1 MLNASQLQAAAR
13 RQLNDYDRHVP
24 GSIFAE
30 GAVGWDLDEA
40 YQLQLAVVELRK
52 SRGETVAGYKIG
64 CVSEVI
70 RKQLGIAHPVIGH
83 IFEGEIVAT
92 DSELYADRFDELA
105 IEGEFAVRIAADVPD
120 ASSIAQH
127 PARYVETIFP
137 VIELH
142 NAAIRGQQS
151 SAVELV
157 ANNALQAGIV
167 VPIHETPYQPL
178 PACQIHVSI
187 NGAAQ
192 GSAATDALETLRELV
207 ERLAAIGLRLQKG
220 QIALT
225 GSPLPLYPLAPG
237 DTVLVEADGM
247 ASVQVTVRS

>member
-1 MLNASQLQAAAR
+1 MLNNSELKAAAR
-13 RQLNDYDRHVP
+13 RQLDDYDRHVP

-30 GAVGWDLDEA
+30 GVVGWDLEEA
-40 YQLQLAVVELRK
+40 YQVQLAVVGLRT
-52 SRGETVAGYKIG
+52 SRGERVAGYKIG

-83 IFEGEIVAT
+83 IFEGEIVASG
-92 DSELYADRFDELA
+92 SELNADHFDKPA

-120 ASSIAQH
+120 AGSIAEH
-127 PARYVETIFP
+127 PTRYVETIFP

-157 ANNALQAGIV
+157 SNNALQAGIV
-167 VPIHETPYQPL
+167 VPVHETPCQPL
-178 PACQIHVSI
+178 PACKLTVSI
-187 NGAAQ
+187 NGVAQ
-192 GSAATDALETLRELV
+192 GSATTNPLETLPELV
-207 ERLAAIGLRLQKG
+207 ERLAAVGLRLQKG

-225 GSPLPLYPLAPG
+225 GSPLPLYPVAPG
-237 DTVLVEADGM
+237 DAVLVEADGM
-247 ASVQVTVRS
+247 DPVQVLVRY

>member
-1 MLNASQLQAAAR
+1 MLNTSQLQAAAR
-13 RQLNDYDRHVP
+13 RQLDDYDRHVP

-30 GAVGWDLDEA
+30 GAIGWDLDKA
-40 YQLQLAVVELRK
+40 YQVQLAVVELRK
-52 SRGETVAGYKIG
+52 SRGERVAGYKIG

-70 RKQLGIAHPVIGH
+70 RKQLGIAHPVVGH
-83 IFEGEIVAT
+83 IFEGEIIASG
-92 DSELYADRFDELA
+92 SELNAGNFDKLA

-120 ASSIAQH
+120 ASSIAED

-157 ANNALQAGIV
+157 SNNALQAGIV
-167 VPIHETPYQPL
+167 VPVHETPHRPLHTYQ
-178 PACQIHVSI
+178 ITVSI

-192 GSAATDALETLRELV
+192 GSAATNPLEALPEWV
-207 ERLAAIGLRLQKG
+207 ERLAAVGLRLQKG

-237 DTVLVEADGM
+237 DAVLVEADGM
-247 ASVQVTVRS
+247 ASVQGSVRS